1 MIICRYRRKDMMKL
15 KEWVKV
21 VLMILL
27 IIVMILIIKD
37 IFTKKVIVVTEGKN
51 YTCYG
56 SILQVCSG
64 EDYDA
69 E

>member
-1 MIICRYRRKDMMKL
+1 MRKL
-15 KEWVKV
+15 REWVKV
-21 VLMILL
+21 VLLILALIL
-27 IIVMILIIKD
+27 IIIIIKD
-37 IFTKKVIVVTEGKN
+37 IFTKKVIVITEGKN
-51 YTCYG
+51 YICYG